1 MVSRFGDAQFRMRMT
16 PRPRVLAEF
25 FLGVSVEFLKR
36 HDIRMLRGN
45 PLDCL
50 RMPLGVI
57 LESDKHIVGENPE
70 FGFRSGWL
78 RVHQSNADET
88 QANDPCEDRGDS
100 RFRDF
105 DAGEGIHGLLVVMS
119 FSGSCQWSRR
129 VRGRRVGLG
138 G

>member
-1 MVSRFGDAQFRMRMT
+1 MRMT

-119 FSGSCQWSRR
+119 FSLPTCSMPTPISPIPIIHGNEASTRTPTA
-129 VRGRRVGLG
+129 
-138 G
+138 